1 MIVENLQ
8 KSVDELELSVR
19 AVKCLNSAGIET
31 IGELV
36 QKTEKDLLR
45 IRSFGRTPLREIKRK
60 LADIGLSIGMSEVLI
75 HQALCKNYRPGTLQN
90 ELAAAETAVVNALGI
105 TANEGQ
111 TKAPEELF
119 MEAFQR
125 GFEKGYEKGYES
137 KLGKG

>member
-8 KSVDELELSVR
+8 KSVNELELSVR

-45 IRSFGRTPLREIKRK
+45 IRSFGRTGLREIKRK
-60 LADIGLSIGMSEVLI
+60 LADIGLSIGMSEVMI
-75 HQALCKNYRPGTLQN
+75 HQAVCKNYRPATTEN
-90 ELAAAETAVVNALGI
+90 ELAATEAAGANALGI

-119 MEAFQR
+119 MEGFQR

-137 KLGKG
+137 KLRKG